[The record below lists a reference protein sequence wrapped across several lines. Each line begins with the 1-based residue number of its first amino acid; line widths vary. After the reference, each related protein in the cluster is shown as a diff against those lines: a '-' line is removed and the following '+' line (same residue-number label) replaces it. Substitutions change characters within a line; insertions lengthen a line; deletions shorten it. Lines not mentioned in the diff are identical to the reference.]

1 MLHLMKYIKHLFLG
15 RGPMLTDV
23 ILDSM
28 GVMLGIL
35 LVMLA
40 IKIYK
45 NIHKK
50 QKNDK
55 NILNATIND

>member
-1 MLHLMKYIKHLFLG
+1 MLA
-15 RGPMLTDV
+15 DV

-45 NIHKK
+45 KIHKK

>member
-1 MLHLMKYIKHLFLG
+1 
-15 RGPMLTDV
+15 MLTDV

-45 NIHKK
+45 KIHKK

-55 NILNATIND
+55 NILNETIND